1 MANLRARI
9 IASDSNRTKEASR
22 LGSRQIVTHADTWK
36 TFVTVNL
43 LPDGSGRVTV
53 ARDSRVIHLYEIEAE

>member
-9 IASDSNRTKEASR
+9 IAQDSTRIKEASR
-22 LGSRQIVTHADTWK
+22 LGERQVITHADTWK

-43 LPDGSGRVTV
+43 NADGSGRVVV
-53 ARDSRVIHLYEIEAE
+53 ARNKMVIHLYEIEAE

>member
-9 IASDSNRTKEASR
+9 IAVDSIRTKEVSR
-22 LGSRQIVTHADTWK
+22 LGSKQVIVHADTWK